1 MDYNRIVRHTIR
13 NTLIEVSNLSDEEK
27 AAAKQVEDKIDSL
40 TQLFNANSCSPEQEE
55 ELAILISGQQT
66 YQELLDE
73 GTEVGLDTVLDYTIK
88 KVGNLTKTYQKEL
101 ITNQENKLKEL
112 NNILTSARNS
122 GNVGLILDKE
132 EELDILMDQVCRQE
146 AEKMAV
152 FRLVNDD
159 KPTRAM
165 IRLGKK

>member
-1 MDYNRIVRHTIR
+1 M
-13 NTLIEVSNLSDEEK
+13 
-27 AAAKQVEDKIDSL
+27 
-40 TQLFNANSCSPEQEE
+40 
-55 ELAILISGQQT
+55 
-66 YQELLDE
+66 
-73 GTEVGLDTVLDYTIK
+73 LDYTIK

-101 ITNQENKLKEL
+101 ISNQENKLKEL

-132 EELDILMDQVCRQE
+132 EELDILMDQICRQE

-152 FRLVNDD
+152 FRLVNDE

-165 IRLGKK
+165 ISLGKK

>member
-1 MDYNRIVRHTIR
+1 MPKT
-13 NTLIEVSNLSDEEK
+13 
-27 AAAKQVEDKIDSL
+27 
-40 TQLFNANSCSPEQEE
+40 
-55 ELAILISGQQT
+55 ELILISDQQT
-66 YQELLDE
+66 YQELLDK

-101 ITNQENKLKEL
+101 ISNQENKLKEL

-122 GNVGLILDKE
+122 GNVGLILDNE
-132 EELDILMDQVCRQE
+132 EELDILMDQICRQE

-152 FRLVNDD
+152 FRLVNDE

-165 IRLGKK
+165 ISLEKK